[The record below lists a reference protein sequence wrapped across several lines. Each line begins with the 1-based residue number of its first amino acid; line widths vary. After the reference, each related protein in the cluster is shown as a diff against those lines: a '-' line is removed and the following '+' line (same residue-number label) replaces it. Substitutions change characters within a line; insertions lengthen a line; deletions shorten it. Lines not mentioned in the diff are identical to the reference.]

1 MVKRKNYKILVVD
14 DEDYIRDSIEIILST
29 EGYDVYSVENGMK
42 ALKILE
48 EKEIDVVLSDVK
60 MPGMDGIT
68 LLKIMKEKFP
78 VEVILITGFP
88 SLDTA
93 VESVKLGAFD
103 YITKPFKVDDL
114 LNKMEKAIENK
125 QLKQDVVELQHIV
138 SIYDSSK
145 DFSNL
150 RDINIIF
157 NKFEKILTSQLKNDG
172 YFIKLFTKGLFKHS
186 HLPNKLQKFL
196 DENCDYKGSLMVF
209 SGGKYYKTLLSFDSK
224 DITVLILPLISREG
238 VWGIVGVYRDGS
250 KGYSDL
256 DCKVHS
262 IYTDQF
268 FASLLNYYNF
278 EEVSKGYLET
288 VTALSKAVDAK
299 DHYTM
304 NHSENVKNYSL
315 MIADEMGLN
324 EDFKEMITYAGLLH
338 DIGKIGIPTEI
349 LVKPD
354 KLNDEEFEIMKQ
366 HSIYGK
372 DILSPIEF
380 LGDVPYFVLYH
391 HEKLD
396 GSGYPFGIKD
406 DEIPL
411 GAKILHVAD
420 AYDAMTTDRSYRLR
434 RDNRLAFEELDR
446 CTNTQFDKDIVLAFK
461 SAMKRRNT

>member
-1 MVKRKNYKILVVD
+1 MVKGKDYKILVVD

-29 EGYDVYSVENGMK
+29 EGYEVYSADSGMK

-48 EKEIDVVLSDVK
+48 EKDIDVVLSDVK
-60 MPGMDGIT
+60 MPEMDGIT
-68 LLKIMKEKFP
+68 LLKIIKEKFP
-78 VEVILITGFP
+78 VEVLLITGFP

-93 VESVKLGAFD
+93 VESVKLGAYD

-114 LNKMEKAIENK
+114 LNKIEKAIENK
-125 QLKQDVVELQHIV
+125 QLKKEVVELQQIV

-145 DFSNL
+145 YFSNL
-150 RDINIIF
+150 LDIDVIF
-157 NKFEKILTSQLKNDG
+157 NKFETILKKQLKNDG
-172 YFIKLFTKGLFKHS
+172 YFIKLFTKGVFKHTD
-186 HLPNKLQKFL
+186 LPTELHKFIN
-196 DENCDYKGSLMVF
+196 ESCDYKGALMTF
-209 SGGKYYKTLLSFDSK
+209 YSGQYYKTLFTFNSK
-224 DITVLILPLISREG
+224 DITLLVLPLVSREG
-238 VWGIVGVYRDGS
+238 LWGIVGVYREGS

-256 DCKVHS
+256 ECKIHS

-268 FASLLNYYNF
+268 SASLLNYYNF
-278 EEVSKGYLET
+278 EEISKGYLET

-304 NHSENVKNYSL
+304 NHSENVKEYSV
-315 MIADEMGLN
+315 MIAEEMGFN
-324 EDFKEMITYAGLLH
+324 EEFKEMIVYAGLLH

-349 LVKPD
+349 LIKPG
-354 KLNDEEFEIMKQ
+354 KLNEEEFEIMKQ

-372 DILSPIEF
+372 EILSPIEF

-396 GSGYPFGIKD
+396 GSGYPYGLTA

-420 AYDAMTTDRSYRLR
+420 AYDAMTTDRSYRLKR
-434 RDNRLAFEELDR
+434 NHKLAFEELDR
-446 CTNTQFDKDIVLAFK
+446 CTGTQFDRDIVLAFK
-461 SAMKRRNT
+461 SAMKRRNR